1 MGNLGKRRIKKA
13 AMSHSQSSKI
23 STKNQPCLQP
33 TDRNLPTV
41 NINLADVTMDL
52 ANVVCVET
60 EQFLFP
66 MKKPPKEDKD
76 LVSTASNG
84 GFPRYPKCKVF
95 ASFLSIREKGGCYS
109 ILFHQPASRPK
120 YAILADLENQSVT
133 LTGIITPPPAS
144 LPEWVKP

>member
-1 MGNLGKRRIKKA
+1 MGNFGKRRIKKA
-13 AMSHSQSSKI
+13 AMFHSQSSKI

-41 NINLADVTMDL
+41 NINLTNVNINLTDVTMDL

-60 EQFLFP
+60 EQCLFP

-76 LVSTASNG
+76 LVSAASNG

-95 ASFLSIREKGGCYS
+95 ASFLSIREKDDKTNTS
-109 ILFHQPASRPK
+109 FSNFFFKIPLR
-120 YAILADLENQSVT
+120 
-133 LTGIITPPPAS
+133 
-144 LPEWVKP
+144 